1 MSSDRRD
8 DEKPRTGAPMFVFS
22 CAVGFLIISGCAAYF
37 VVKFFL

>member
-1 MSSDRRD
+1 MINERWDG
-8 DEKPRTGAPMFVFS
+8 EKPRTGAPMFVFS